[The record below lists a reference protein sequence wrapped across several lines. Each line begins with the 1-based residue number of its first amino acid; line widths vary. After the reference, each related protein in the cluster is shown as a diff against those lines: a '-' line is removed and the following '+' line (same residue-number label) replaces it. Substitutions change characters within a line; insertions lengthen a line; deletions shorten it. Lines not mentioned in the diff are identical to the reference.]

1 MATKKLL
8 RRVPQQAR
16 GERRFRKILDA
27 ADEVIA
33 KVGYESAT
41 TNAIAR
47 QARTS
52 IGSLY
57 QFFPNKQAILRA
69 LAARYLDELRAVQR
83 TMLSDEAARLPLPAL
98 YDRIIGSLA
107 DFHATHPGFQPLFY
121 GSATSKNLSAAAKE
135 LTEECIGRV
144 DALMGAREPALDP
157 RARRLY
163 ATINVEVI
171 RALLPLAQASD
182 PDFRA
187 RLLAE
192 IKTLLLGHMEAVVKR
207 HHATSSH

>member
-1 MATKKLL
+1 LA
-8 RRVPQQAR
+8 VHSR
-16 GERRFRKILDA
+16 GF
-27 ADEVIA
+27 
-33 KVGYESAT
+33 SC
-41 TNAIAR
+41 
-47 QARTS
+47 
-52 IGSLY
+52 
-57 QFFPNKQAILRA
+57 
-69 LAARYLDELRAVQR
+69 
-83 TMLSDEAARLPLPAL
+83 PA
-98 YDRIIGSLA
+98 
-107 DFHATHPGFQPLFY
+107 FY

-144 DALMGAREPALDP
+144 DALMGAREPSLDP

-192 IKTLLLGHMEAVVKR
+192 IKTLLLGHMEAVGKR
-207 HHATSSH
+207 HHAGSSR